1 MPPRPARE
9 ARQPGF
15 TPGKEAWRINIERQ
29 LSRFCESSELTLAF
43 PPTLSSEERRF
54 VHAHAPKLGLATK
67 SQGKGDE
74 RFLTVKKPQHVVAL
88 DGDAPV
94 ATLAPGS
101 AAALAAHFAAYPAQP
116 AERDAA
122 RRGHV
127 ADAQA
132 SPEPGSAAAL
142 GGVRNARNRARAAA
156 AKAPAPPP
164 KIPPAMLAARMK
176 LPAWEYRDRVA
187 ALVAAH
193 DVVLV
198 AGETGCG
205 KSTQV
210 PQFVLD
216 GDPDARIA
224 CSQPRRISAMAVA
237 ERVASER
244 GSQLGREVG
253 FHVRFE
259 SSFSDATRL
268 CFATPGVLL
277 RKLGSDPDLVAYTH
291 FILDEVHEEDRD
303 TEFLLVALRELVARR
318 ANHDTLPRLRLV
330 LMSATLAADKLT
342 EYFGGCPRISI
353 GGSNFPVST
362 FFLEDVLKQTKYV
375 TLPKEAPRADAFD
388 GLDADAKAKVVAAGK
403 ALDLGLRCALC
414 GKSTFQSPEE
424 LGDHM
429 AECLGEMEEPASPGG
444 GDDDAAVLADVIY
457 HREDEFELGVG
468 SLNLCP
474 ISRDDDDPRS
484 TPAAFAASQASSADG
499 EGDALVRVY
508 QRRVAEQTL
517 DELLVCALLN
527 YVVRS
532 SYERGAVL
540 VFVAGWADIESIATA
555 IEADDDLKHLLWV
568 VPLHGSIESSK
579 QKDAFKAP
587 PADRW
592 KVVIAT
598 NVAETSITIPDVSFV
613 IDGGLEKTVK
623 FDDHLGASVLRSNY
637 VSQASARQ
645 RKGRAGRTRPGVC
658 FRLYTKRRHDH
669 MEPQRLSELL
679 RANLEGLCLHA
690 TALRITPRAGSAQA
704 WTARDFLGR
713 ALNAPREKSVDVA
726 VQSLI
731 ALGALFSDDES
742 VTPLGAALATQPL
755 APRLALAAAYA
766 RLLCQASAPQAFRML
781 CTLDAKDPFVA
792 AAGGDGRSRSRREF
806 GGDSLSDV
814 KALRGAAEG
823 FRDAQQ
829 RGTSAAYGYCRSKSL
844 SYATLSIVV
853 NAARQLD
860 RDVPRCDPASDHGV
874 MDEAFDALACLALYP
889 NVAARLPGESQYG
902 TRCGAKCRVHNAS
915 LAGDRESPFSTKA
928 RNDADQPQLLCFA
941 ALLESDAQFR
951 TGLKLATAQ
960 PCATLALVL
969 LCHSDVRRND
979 ATVCVDGWLRYAV
992 DPAALDGVLALRL
1005 RLRRALLLTV
1015 RRARLPP
1022 LLLDAVKCAAAVLG
1036 CEQRAL
1042 VRPHAPQPAPGARA
1056 APRGKGRGRGDGKGK
1071 GDGRGK
1077 GREARGGGD
1086 GRGKG
1091 RGDARGKGGRASKAD
1106 GKGAKAKKP
1115 KAPPPPPKA
1124 DKPPK
1129 PPKAPAVETA
1139 SDYA

>member
-1 MPPRPARE
+1 
-9 ARQPGF
+9 
-15 TPGKEAWRINIERQ
+15 
-29 LSRFCESSELTLAF
+29 
-43 PPTLSSEERRF
+43 
-54 VHAHAPKLGLATK
+54 
-67 SQGKGDE
+67 
-74 RFLTVKKPQHVVAL
+74 
-88 DGDAPV
+88 
-94 ATLAPGS
+94 
-101 AAALAAHFAAYPAQP
+101 
-116 AERDAA
+116 
-122 RRGHV
+122 
-127 ADAQA
+127 
-132 SPEPGSAAAL
+132 
-142 GGVRNARNRARAAA
+142 
-156 AKAPAPPP
+156 
-164 KIPPAMLAARMK
+164 
-176 LPAWEYRDRVA
+176 
-187 ALVAAH
+187 
-193 DVVLV
+193 
-198 AGETGCG
+198 
-205 KSTQV
+205 
-210 PQFVLD
+210 
-216 GDPDARIA
+216 
-224 CSQPRRISAMAVA
+224 
-237 ERVASER
+237 
-244 GSQLGREVG
+244 
-253 FHVRFE
+253 
-259 SSFSDATRL
+259 
-268 CFATPGVLL
+268 
-277 RKLGSDPDLVAYTH
+277 
-291 FILDEVHEEDRD
+291 
-303 TEFLLVALRELVARR
+303 
-318 ANHDTLPRLRLV
+318 
-330 LMSATLAADKLT
+330 
-342 EYFGGCPRISI
+342 
-353 GGSNFPVST
+353 
-362 FFLEDVLKQTKYV
+362 
-375 TLPKEAPRADAFD
+375 
-388 GLDADAKAKVVAAGK
+388 
-403 ALDLGLRCALC
+403 
-414 GKSTFQSPEE
+414 
-424 LGDHM
+424 
-429 AECLGEMEEPASPGG
+429 
-444 GDDDAAVLADVIY
+444 
-457 HREDEFELGVG
+457 
-468 SLNLCP
+468 
-474 ISRDDDDPRS
+474 
-484 TPAAFAASQASSADG
+484 
-499 EGDALVRVY
+499 
-508 QRRVAEQTL
+508 
-517 DELLVCALLN
+517 
-527 YVVRS
+527 
-532 SYERGAVL
+532 
-540 VFVAGWADIESIATA
+540 
-555 IEADDDLKHLLWV
+555 
-568 VPLHGSIESSK
+568 
-579 QKDAFKAP
+579 
-587 PADRW
+587 
-592 KVVIAT
+592 
-598 NVAETSITIPDVSFV
+598 
-613 IDGGLEKTVK
+613 
-623 FDDHLGASVLRSNY
+623 
-637 VSQASARQ
+637 
-645 RKGRAGRTRPGVC
+645 
-658 FRLYTKRRHDH
+658 